1 MGKLW
6 RPPRGVKRGRMRRPR
21 FRRMAPTIHACYAIT
36 PPGIEGLTAGEL
48 SALGIAP
55 ATIEPGG
62 VGFDA
67 TARQLYR
74 ANLELRTAGRVIVR
88 IAEFPARAFYELER
102 KAERVPW
109 GEFVTPGTPVRFRVT
124 SRKSKLYH
132 LDGIAERLHTCVNGE
147 RSPGHET
154 RRPGEETEEDT
165 ESGEQLFVVRVIRDI
180 VTISADSS
188 GVLLNRRGYRL
199 AGAKAPLRESLAA
212 AVLLG
217 AGYREGMPLVDP
229 FCGSGTIPIEA
240 ALIGRGIAPGLRRR
254 FAFERWP
261 GFESAVW
268 QELRSD
274 ATARIRASV
283 GAPVCGSDRDAGAIV
298 AARANA
304 ERAGVA
310 EDVTLR
316 EAAVSSVTPPS
327 GPGLL
332 ATNPPYGIRIGAE
345 NDLRNLFAR
354 FGSLVRERWPG
365 WTIAMIAAGPMPE
378 REMRVPFET
387 RWESTT
393 GGIRIR
399 LLVST

>member
-1 MGKLW
+1 M
-6 RPPRGVKRGRMRRPR
+6 
-21 FRRMAPTIHACYAIT
+21 PTIHSCYAIT

-48 SALGIAP
+48 SGLGIAP
-55 ATIEPGG
+55 GTVEAGG

-102 KAERVPW
+102 KAKRVPW
-109 GEFVTPGTPVRFRVT
+109 DEFVTPGTPVRFRVT

-132 LDGIAERLHTCVNGE
+132 LDAIAERLRNSANGQPSTVNGT
-147 RSPGHET
+147 SLA
-154 RRPGEETEEDT
+154 GEEAEE
-165 ESGEQLFVVRVIRDI
+165 ESETAEQLFVVRVLRDV

-188 GVLLNRRGYRL
+188 GALLNRRGYRL

-240 ALIGRGIAPGLRRR
+240 GLFGRRIAPGLRRR
-254 FAFERWP
+254 FAFEQWP
-261 GFESAVW
+261 GFDAAVW
-268 QELRSD
+268 QELRSE
-274 ATARIRASV
+274 ATSRIRAGA
-283 GAPVCGSDRDAGAIV
+283 GAPIVGSDRDAGAV
-298 AARANA
+298 AAARGNA

-310 EDVTLR
+310 GDVMFR
-316 EAAVSSVTPPS
+316 EEAVSNVTPPP
-327 GPGLL
+327 GPGLI

-345 NDLRNLFAR
+345 KDLRNLFAR

-365 WTIAMIAAGPMPE
+365 WTIAMIAAGTMPE

>member
-6 RPPRGVKRGRMRRPR
+6 RHPRGVKRGRMRRPR
-21 FRRMAPTIHACYAIT
+21 FRPMAPTIHSCYAVT
-36 PPGIEGLTAGEL
+36 PPGIEHLTAAEL
-48 SALGIAP
+48 AALGITAG
-55 ATIEPGG
+55 TVEPGG

-67 TARQLYR
+67 TARQLYL
-74 ANLELRTAGRVIVR
+74 ANLELRTAGRVLVR

-102 KAERVPW
+102 KAKRVAW
-109 GEFVTPGTPVRFRVT
+109 GDFVAPGVPVRFRVT

-132 LDGIAERLHTCVNGE
+132 LDGIAERLHACMNGE
-147 RSPGHET
+147 RSPVNGT
-154 RRPGEETEEDT
+154 RRPGEEAEEDA
-165 ESGEQLFVVRVIRDI
+165 ESGEQLFVVRVIRDL

-188 GVLLNRRGYRL
+188 GVLLNRRGYRK

-217 AGYREGMPLVDP
+217 AGYRVGVPLVDP

-254 FAFERWP
+254 FAFEQWP
-261 GFESAVW
+261 GFDSAVW
-268 QELRSD
+268 EELRSE
-274 ATARIRASV
+274 ATTRIRASV

-310 EDVTLR
+310 EDVTLS

-332 ATNPPYGIRIGAE
+332 ATNPPYGMRVGGE
-345 NDLRNLFAR
+345 RDLRNLFAR
-354 FGSLVRERWPG
+354 FGALVRDHWPG
-365 WTIAMIAAGPMPE
+365 WTIAIIAADGMPE
-378 REMRVPFET
+378 REMGVPFET
-387 RWESTT
+387 RWASTT